1 VPTTDGKRKVR
12 PDRRGVDAYG
22 QPVQAVP
29 SPAGGSPHEEAQGA
43 ETFENA
49 AQVRGEGGPKTE
61 ASWLKRLGSGRW
73 DTFRI
78 YRLKKGRRISMGTV
92 PEDIP
97 TISTYQVLRIAWPSL
112 CR

>member
-1 VPTTDGKRKVR
+1 MPTTDGKRKVR

-61 ASWLKRLGSGRW
+61 ASWLKRLGGGIH
-73 DTFRI
+73 FVYI
-78 YRLKKGRRISMGTV
+78 ALKKEGGY
-92 PEDIP
+92 PW
-97 TISTYQVLRIAWPSL
+97 VLYPRTSQL
-112 CR
+112 YLLTKSCG